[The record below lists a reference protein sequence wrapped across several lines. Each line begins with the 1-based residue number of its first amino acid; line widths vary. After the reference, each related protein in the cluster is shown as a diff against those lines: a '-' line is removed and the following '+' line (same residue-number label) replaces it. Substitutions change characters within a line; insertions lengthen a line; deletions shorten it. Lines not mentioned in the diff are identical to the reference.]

1 MIGDF
6 EKGSVQYVYVIQNTN
21 ITSLFNMVAQLPP
34 HVELVSYEQL
44 ADLARQ
50 AEATKMRTK

>member
-6 EKGSVQYVYVIQNTN
+6 KLGSVQYVYVIQNTN
-21 ITSLFNMVAQLPP
+21 ITSLFNMVSQLPE
-34 HVELVSYEQL
+34 HVVLVSYEQL

-50 AEATKMRTK
+50 AEAQQL